1 MLERLEAIDWS
12 ALHHAYGPADDV
24 PELLRALLSTDDEIR
39 GRAWEALY
47 GNVVHQGTVWEATP
61 HVVPFLIEILE
72 AREGPDPA
80 RVLRYLAALAGGTG
94 DEGDEGDDGS
104 MYDDAPDLLRHRGA
118 PGLTRAAVGRGLDV
132 YREHLR
138 SPDAGCRTEAAN
150 LLAMIP
156 VETSA
161 ELLQAYRAETD
172 EVARAAMLWSL
183 RVAPSDEQDVPD
195 ALSSPS
201 ALVRLVAALSMLRRD
216 PSDRALA
223 VIAEALSD
231 PASVPRYSELP
242 MACSRVELDIA
253 HHIGAAPPFAPGVV
267 LPALIA
273 SMHRLSGPAPFVA
286 TGIVAAILHLVF
298 EPVDWAHFDPRRV
311 ERRARSEL
319 SPAQLEVLHE
329 LLRARSMW
337 GEAGRRNG
345 TLASHLHPRRLPS
358 DWDALRDYLGAVV
371 GSS

>member
-1 MLERLEAIDWS
+1 MLERLDDIDWS

-39 GRAWEALY
+39 RRAWDALY
-47 GNVVHQGTVWEATP
+47 GNVVHQGTVWEVTP

-72 AREGPDPA
+72 AREGAEPA
-80 RVLRYLAALAGGTG
+80 RVLRYLAALARGTG

-104 MYDDAPDLLRHRGA
+104 MYEDAPDLLRHRGA
-118 PGLTRAAVGRGLDV
+118 PARTRAAVGSGLEIFRQ
-132 YREHLR
+132 YLGSR
-138 SPDAGCRTEAAN
+138 DAGCRTEAAN

-183 RVAPSDEQDVPD
+183 RFAPSGERDVPD

-216 PSDRALA
+216 PSDRALE
-223 VIAEALSD
+223 VIADALAD

-242 MACSRVELDIA
+242 MACFRVELDIA
-253 HHIGAAPPFAPGVV
+253 HHIGASPPFAPGVV

-273 SMHRLSGPAPFVA
+273 SMHRFSGPAPFVA

-298 EPVDWAHFDPRRV
+298 EPVDWARFDPRRV
-311 ERRARSEL
+311 ERCAIPEL
-319 SPAQLEVLHE
+319 SPTQLEVLHE

-337 GEAGRRNG
+337 GEPGRRNG
-345 TLASHLHPRRLPS
+345 TLGSHLHPRRLPS
-358 DWDALRDYLGAVV
+358 DWDALRDYLGALDP
-371 GSS
+371 S